1 MHLSSNLQ
9 VLQCKSLKRCACL
22 CQLGSSYQNLATKL
36 YSIFKK
42 QTYIKKNIWY
52 VIPKL
57 EIIQHSQTH
66 VTPVVADSVV
76 VAVVVRSSNSL
87 QLFSQQVSVKPGGD
101 RQHPAAVAPHI
112 DVHLWHLSE
121 IQLRRRHGRNVSRK
135 PQFTKTLN
143 K

>member
-1 MHLSSNLQ
+1 MCLFMSIRQQLSE
-9 VLQCKSLKRCACL
+9 
-22 CQLGSSYQNLATKL
+22 LG
-36 YSIFKK
+36 K
-42 QTYIKKNIWY
+42 QTTQSLLKKTNIKKTKKKNIWY

-57 EIIQHSQTH
+57 EIIKHSQTR

-101 RQHPAAVAPHI
+101 RQHPAAVAPHV

-135 PQFTKTLN
+135 PQFTKILN
-143 K
+143 Q

>member
-1 MHLSSNLQ
+1 M
-9 VLQCKSLKRCACL
+9 
-22 CQLGSSYQNLATKL
+22 
-36 YSIFKK
+36 
-42 QTYIKKNIWY
+42 
-52 VIPKL
+52 IPKL
-57 EIIQHSQTH
+57 ERIRHSQTR
-66 VTPVVADSVV
+66 VTPVVADSIV
-76 VAVVVRSSNSL
+76 VAVVVGSSNSL
-87 QLFSQQVSVKPGGD
+87 QLFSQQVSMKPGGD